1 MRKIQLVASMLA
13 LFALVGVSSTAFAA
27 PDESSQTA
35 SPLTTAT
42 TEPVNVSGYTDGDT
56 EVHAAQ
62 YYPYYYP
69 YYGYSYPYYSSYM
82 YPYYGYSYSY
92 PYYASYSYPYYG
104 SYLYPYYGYGYRY
117 PSYGYGWWY

>member
-1 MRKIQLVASMLA
+1 MRKIQLVASMFV

-56 EVHAAQ
+56 EVRAAQ
-62 YYPYYYP
+62 YYPYYP

-82 YPYYGYSYSY
+82 YPYYGYGYSY
-92 PYYASYSYPYYG
+92 PYYSSYSYPYYG
-104 SYLYPYYGYGYRY
+104 SYMYPYYGYGYRY